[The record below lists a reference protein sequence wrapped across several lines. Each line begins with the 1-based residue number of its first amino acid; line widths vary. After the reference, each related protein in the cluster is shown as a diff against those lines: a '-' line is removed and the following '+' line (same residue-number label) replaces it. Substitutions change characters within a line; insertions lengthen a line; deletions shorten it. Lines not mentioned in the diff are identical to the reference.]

1 MRFERGADSD
11 SVHPAGN
18 QVEHAGRSQ
27 VNVIRSD
34 NSGIDR
40 IVLDDPGLGSG
51 SHCSHCSEKRPRYA
65 LALAAGACSTGHSK
79 PGSCKESKPPDSAW
93 RARNI
98 ARRLQITEEAYVKQ
112 GGGWPAAVAVEIVL
126 ACIGVQDGRDESEEE
141 EGRGGATVR
150 RQ

>member
-1 MRFERGADSD
+1 MRFERGADSI
-11 SVHPAGN
+11 SVGPAGN

-98 ARRLQITEEAYVKQ
+98 ARRLQIPRGLRQTD
-112 GGGWPAAVAVEIVL
+112 GGWLAAVAVEIVL